1 MATIRE
7 TNMSDGIDLYHE
19 FNSVEEALHSER
31 FDYLI
36 ENEDFTEQE
45 LKSCKSVEELINKIN
60 HPFYLVD

>member
-1 MATIRE
+1 MKVRE

-19 FNSVEEALHSER
+19 FNSVEEALDSER

-45 LKSCKSVEELINKIN
+45 LISCKSVEELINKIN
-60 HPFYLVD
+60 YPFYLVD